1 MGSAAFYSER
11 KKPTCSSS
19 PPPAPS
25 LPPPLHKWRYITCM
39 KQLWQNIGSFWSS
52 QRMSNFLVD
61 FLTTIFFIF
70 LPVKMLWD
78 GVWGDGAGRG
88 GGRWRSGVFDVNE
101 DTDTEIWGFY
111 GFVLSVKYE
120 KELKGRLLKRRAVA
134 YVNEIC
140 FRAIICNRCRCSL
153 FIYVFIFSDGYLK
166 FFLVASARL

>member
-19 PPPAPS
+19 PHPPPASPPQMKIYNMYETIMAEYWKFLKQPKNVKFS
-25 LPPPLHKWRYITCM
+25 LRVSHNNLFH
-39 KQLWQNIGSFWSS
+39 LS
-52 QRMSNFLVD
+52 
-61 FLTTIFFIF
+61 
-70 LPVKMLWD
+70 PVKMLWD
-78 GVWGDGAGRG
+78 GVWGDGVGKW

-111 GFVLSVKYE
+111 CFVLCVKYE
-120 KELKGRLLKRRAVA
+120 KELKGRLLKKQAVA